1 MTHEMKE
8 FLVKLTSNF
17 SSETMKT
24 RRLHIQRAERQISQ
38 KFYIQQNCPSEMKE
52 KLRDPR

>member
-8 FLVKLTSNF
+8 FLVKLTNF

-24 RRLHIQRAERQISQ
+24 RRLRIQRAERQISQ

>member
-1 MTHEMKE
+1 MKE